1 MLAYELAEPTRAV
14 SSSPELLATLLER
27 GWYTFPT
34 FTRREVALMG
44 SSRWVK
50 ALRFVLCL
58 LGALAF
64 LLYIVPIKAY

>member
-1 MLAYELAEPTRAV
+1 MLRN
-14 SSSPELLATLLER
+14 SKRLATTLDIAFGKSER
-27 GWYTFPT
+27 GWYTFLLVYDEG
-34 FTRREVALMG
+34 RWRVMG
-44 SSRWVK
+44 SSRRAK

>member
-1 MLAYELAEPTRAV
+1 
-14 SSSPELLATLLER
+14 
-27 GWYTFPT
+27 
-34 FTRREVALMG
+34 MG